1 MTGAEPQSQMGII
14 VSSAVLQLKRLTR
27 DLRVRVRSAR
37 VRLGQTV
44 TAPNVADRA
53 RREMFAG
60 HIGRMHEPLRV
71 PGKIVAAS
79 RSAVARSDPAELA
92 ALRDQL
98 LVYLTAFESAR
109 HGGTLSD
116 AVQASSFMQP
126 KTGSLTSRRP
136 E

>member
-1 MTGAEPQSQMGII
+1 MTGAEPQSQMGIV
-14 VSSAVLQLKRLTR
+14 VSSAVLRLKRLTR
-27 DLRVRVRSAR
+27 DLRVRVRRVR

-44 TAPNVADRA
+44 AAPDAPDRA
-53 RREMFAG
+53 RREAFAG
-60 HIGRMHEPLRV
+60 HLGRMHQPLRV
-71 PGKIVAAS
+71 SGKFVAAS

-109 HGGTLSD
+109 HGGVPSD
-116 AVQASSFMQP
+116 ATQASLFMQP
-126 KTGSLTSRRP
+126 KTDSLTSRRP